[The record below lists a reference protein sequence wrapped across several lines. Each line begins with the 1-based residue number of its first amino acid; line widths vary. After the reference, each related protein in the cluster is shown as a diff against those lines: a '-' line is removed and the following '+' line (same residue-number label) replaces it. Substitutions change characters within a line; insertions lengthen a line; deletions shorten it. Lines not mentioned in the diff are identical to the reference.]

1 MLGGRPVCECVWVWP
16 VYWCAIPVDM
26 MVGMVCPSAEVPIE
40 VPIDVPIDVAIVEGA
55 GGGGLSRVS
64 FLR

>member
-1 MLGGRPVCECVWVWP
+1 MCECVWVWP

-55 GGGGLSRVS
+55 GWGGLSRVS